1 MADDYSAE
9 RVCELVGA
17 RVSRREP
24 RARDRRG
31 RSVDGLGVG
40 TQHLIDHLTACST
53 HAARVGRAAG
63 STKGFT
69 GRRIM
74 KGAADIIDDGASDDK
89 EKEKPARA
97 LNVTTH
103 FLKGDDELALSLKIK
118 LPPTWDDKTVAEAVI
133 KPFVEAYD
141 KKHPDK
147 PASPQG
153 PFTRVKL
160 LVWDGPTKSAADS
173 FRDENREGVEDIKIA
188 EQPIWCLLD
197 VDEPV
202 SALRKRAHNLLKPT
216 VEIELVKA
224 ESTALVLRTFP
235 STAMIAPGDQLIAML
250 GDTKADKED
259 MHKLVDAAI
268 AGGELTYLGIA
279 TARDRGGRNPLHLA
293 ATRGDATLCRK
304 LLRRREDVFAMDSNR
319 DTALHIAAMAGR
331 QIVVKDLLDLGALV
345 HRRTETHAAA
355 EFGGGGGG
363 ARQWRGCA
371 NVDRARRGHRRE
383 VLGCDADYGRG
394 GGWPPLGYR
403 GASELGADVNIRNGY
418 EMMALDYARD
428 QVRTNE

>member
-1 MADDYSAE
+1 MPLES
-9 RVCELVGA
+9 V
-17 RVSRREP
+17 EP
-24 RARDRRG
+24 
-31 RSVDGLGVG
+31 
-40 TQHLIDHLTACST
+40 
-53 HAARVGRAAG
+53 AG

-74 KGAADIIDDGASDDK
+74 KGAADISDDGASDDK

-250 GDTKADKED
+250 GDTKADPED

-345 HRRTETHAAA
+345 HEKNRDLMLPLNLAVVEEAQGNGEVVRMLIEHGADIDAKCWDVTPIMAAA
-355 EFGGGGGG
+355 AGGHHWGI
-363 ARQWRGCA
+363 
-371 NVDRARRGHRRE
+371 E
-383 VLGCDADYGRG
+383 VL
-394 GGWPPLGYR
+394 L
-403 GASELGADVNIRNGY
+403 ELGADVNIRNGY

-428 QVRTNE
+428 QVRTNTASRTGHTSTVPPISPLKSILSL